1 MTLDLTSLPK
11 IVRLQLRIRQYPI
24 LGKEIRSKMMDE
36 IFRRG
41 IITPEQ
47 MDNEVRQRSI
57 ESQELDGQ
65 NKSLT
70 KEPAEIWKIRTS
82 HVRDYL
88 TEFYFAYN
96 LPMYLFDNI
105 VNTLVKNRAG
115 KKRTV
120 SDITYNPEMAP
131 LDLLMDHGKQIES
144 LKPDDQQVFSHHLA
158 EIIVVAI
165 KTVVSDRLEFVGT
178 ARKWF
183 TIQDLFNILDRRIG
197 TGKIGGKAAGI
208 ELAKIMMQGNNQ
220 LASEISTPQSYFV
233 ATDVFDQFK
242 DTNKL
247 TWVMN
252 QKYRSAD
259 EIRELYPTIK
269 DSFNDG
275 SFPTDITQELQD
287 LLQRHNGQPI
297 IVRSS
302 SLLEDSYGTS
312 FAGKYHSYFCANQA
326 SDSENLDSLSKAI
339 SKIYASVYSP
349 DALLYRKKM
358 GLLDYDE
365 RMAILIQVVEGDR
378 HGDWYYP
385 PVAGVAFS
393 QNQYRWTP
401 RINPEDGL
409 VRIVCGLGTRAVDQ
423 TTDYA
428 RMVALSHPNIR
439 PESGA
444 NAIQHYSQKKID
456 VINMKTNR
464 FETQPATKILHG
476 KLKWLRLV
484 AMQIADNYLSK
495 LITINPNI
503 DTRTLV
509 LTFDQMLEQTDFVS
523 QLKRMLTHLSKHY
536 DAAVDIEFTTKL
548 KYKDKKPTVS
558 ICLVQCRPQSLRT
571 ENSPVTIPTDINKAQ
586 IVFKSRGIVQDA
598 QVDDI
603 RFVVIVP
610 LSSYDSI
617 NDPARKTQIARV
629 IGRLNHALQG
639 ERFVLIGPYRWGSSN
654 PDLGVKVTYADVHN
668 TRMLIE
674 LVPDSG
680 PKTSEPSYGTH
691 FYQDLVEANIYPL
704 AISLTQDETHFDESI
719 FRDSPNLLGKLSPQD
734 ASYADLV
741 KVYDIQEITNGN
753 TLSVVMVSTTEESVG
768 FISNTNK
775 K

>member
-24 LGKEIRSKMMDE
+24 LGKEIRSKMLDE

-115 KKRTV
+115 RKRTV
-120 SDITYNPEMAP
+120 SGITYNPEMAP

-208 ELAKIMMQGNNQ
+208 ELAKIMMQGDKQ
-220 LASEISTPQSYFV
+220 LSGKISTPQSYFV

-242 DTNKL
+242 DTNEL

-259 EIRELYPTIK
+259 EIRKLYPTIK
-269 DSFNDG
+269 DRFDAG

-287 LLQRHNGQPI
+287 LLQRHKGQPL

-326 SDSENLDSLSKAI
+326 STSENLDSLSKAI

-385 PVAGVAFS
+385 PIAGVAFS

-409 VRIVCGLGTRAVDQ
+409 VRMVCGLGTRAVNQ

-428 RMVALSHPNIR
+428 RMAALSHPNIR

-444 NAIQHYSQKKID
+444 NAIQHYSQKKMD
-456 VINMKTNR
+456 VINLKTNS
-464 FETQPATKILHG
+464 FETQPVTKILNG
-476 KLKWLRLV
+476 KLTWLRLV
-484 AMQIADNYLSK
+484 AMQIADDYLSK

-523 QLKRMLTHLSKHY
+523 QLQRMLKHLAKHY
-536 DAAVDIEFTTKL
+536 DTAVDIEFTAKIE
-548 KYKDKKPTVS
+548 YKDNEPKAS

-571 ENSPVTIPTDINKAQ
+571 ENSPVIIPTDLHKTQ

-598 QVDDI
+598 QVDKI
-603 RFVVIVP
+603 RFAVIVP
-610 LSSYDSI
+610 ISSYDSI
-617 NDPARKTQIARV
+617 NDRVRKTQIARV
-629 IGRLNHALQG
+629 IGRLNHALQSK
-639 ERFVLIGPYRWGSSN
+639 RFVLIGPYRWGSSN

-668 TRMLIE
+668 TKMLIE

-691 FYQDLVEANIYPL
+691 FFQDLVEANIYPL
-704 AISLTQDETHFDESI
+704 AINLTQDGTYFDESM
-719 FRDSPNLLGKLSPQD
+719 FSDSPNLLAKLSPQD

>member
-24 LGKEIRSKMMDE
+24 LGKEIRNKMLDE

-208 ELAKIMMQGNNQ
+208 ELAKIMMQGDKQ
-220 LASEISTPQSYFV
+220 LSGKISTPQSYFV

-242 DTNKL
+242 DTNEL

-259 EIRELYPTIK
+259 EIRKLYPTIK
-269 DSFNDG
+269 DRFDAG

-287 LLQRHNGQPI
+287 LLQRHKEQPI

-326 SDSENLDSLSKAI
+326 STSENLDSLSKAI

-385 PVAGVAFS
+385 PIAGVAFS

-401 RINPEDGL
+401 RINPDDGL
-409 VRIVCGLGTRAVDQ
+409 VRMVCGLGTRAVNQ

-428 RMVALSHPNIR
+428 RMAALSHPNIR

-444 NAIQHYSQKKID
+444 NAIQHYSQKKMD
-456 VINMKTNR
+456 VINLKTNS
-464 FETQPATKILHG
+464 FETQPVTKILNG
-476 KLKWLRLV
+476 KLTWLRLV
-484 AMQIADNYLSK
+484 AMQIADDYLSK

-523 QLKRMLTHLSKHY
+523 QLQRMLKHLAKHY
-536 DAAVDIEFTTKL
+536 DTAVDIEFTTKIE
-548 KYKDKKPTVS
+548 YKDNEPKAS

-571 ENSPVTIPTDINKAQ
+571 ENSPVTIPTDLHKTQ

-598 QVDDI
+598 QVDKI

-610 LSSYDSI
+610 ISSYDSI
-617 NDPARKTQIARV
+617 DDRVRKTQIARV
-629 IGRLNHALQG
+629 IGRLNHALQSK
-639 ERFVLIGPYRWGSSN
+639 RFILIGPYRWGSSN

-668 TRMLIE
+668 TKMLIE

-680 PKTSEPSYGTH
+680 PKPSEPSYGTH
-691 FYQDLVEANIYPL
+691 FFQDLVEANIYPL
-704 AISLTQDETHFDESI
+704 AINLTQDGTYFDESM
-719 FRDSPNLLGKLSPQD
+719 FSDSPNLLAKLSPQD

-768 FISNTNK
+768 FISNANK

>member
-24 LGKEIRSKMMDE
+24 LGKEIRRKMLDE

-115 KKRTV
+115 NKSTV

-144 LKPDDQQVFSHHLA
+144 LNPDDQQIFSHHLA

-208 ELAKIMMQGNNQ
+208 ELAKIMMQGDNQ

-242 DTNKL
+242 DTNEL

-269 DSFNDG
+269 DRFNAG
-275 SFPTDITQELQD
+275 SFPNDITQELQD
-287 LLQRHNGQPI
+287 LLQRHKGQPI

-326 SDSENLDSLSKAI
+326 NASENLDSLSKAI

-365 RMAILIQVVEGDR
+365 RMAILIQVVEGDI
-378 HGDWYYP
+378 HGNWYYP
-385 PVAGVAFS
+385 PIAGVAFS

-401 RINPEDGL
+401 RINPDDGL
-409 VRIVCGLGTRAVDQ
+409 VRMVCGLGTRAVNQ

-428 RMVALSHPNIR
+428 RMIALSHPNIR

-456 VINMKTNR
+456 VINLKTNS
-464 FETQPATKILHG
+464 FETQSITKILHG

-484 AMQIADNYLSK
+484 AMQIADDYLSK
-495 LITINPNI
+495 LITISPNI
-503 DTRTLV
+503 DSKTLV
-509 LTFDQMLEQTDFVS
+509 LTFDQLLEQTNFVS
-523 QLKRMLTHLSKHY
+523 QIKRMLQYLSRHY
-536 DAAVDIEFTTKL
+536 NAAVDIEFTTKIE
-548 KYKDKKPTVS
+548 YKENKPIAS

-571 ENSPVTIPTDINKAQ
+571 ENSPVTIPADLHKTQ
-586 IVFKSRGIVQDA
+586 IVFKSHGMVQDA
-598 QVDDI
+598 QVDKI

-610 LSSYDSI
+610 ISAYDSI
-617 NDPARKTQIARV
+617 TDPTRKTQVARI
-629 IGRLNHALQG
+629 IGRLNHTLRE
-639 ERFVLIGPYRWGSSN
+639 ERFVLIGPHRWGSSN

-668 TRMLIE
+668 TKMLIE

-680 PKTSEPSYGTH
+680 RKTSEPSYGTH
-691 FYQDLVEANIYPL
+691 FFQDLVEANIYPL
-704 AISLTQDETHFDESI
+704 AINLTQDEAYFDESM
-719 FRDSPNLLGKLSPQD
+719 FSDSPNLLAKLSPKD

-741 KVYDIQEITNGN
+741 KIYDIQEITNGN
-753 TLSVVMVSTTEESVG
+753 TLSVVMVSSTEKSVG

>member
-105 VNTLVKNRAG
+105 VNTLVENRAG

-208 ELAKIMMQGNNQ
+208 ELAKIMMQGDNQ
-220 LASEISTPQSYFV
+220 LASKISTPQSYFV

-242 DTNKL
+242 DANKL

-269 DSFNDG
+269 DRFNAG

-287 LLQRHNGQPI
+287 LLQRHKGQPI

-326 SDSENLDSLSKAI
+326 SASENLDSLSKAI

-385 PVAGVAFS
+385 PIAGVAFS

-409 VRIVCGLGTRAVDQ
+409 VRMVCGLGTRAVNQ

-444 NAIQHYSQKKID
+444 NAIQHYSQKKMD
-456 VINMKTNR
+456 VINLKTNS
-464 FETQPATKILHG
+464 FETQPVTKILHG
-476 KLKWLRLV
+476 KLTWLRLV
-484 AMQIADNYLSK
+484 AMQIADDYLSK

-503 DTRTLV
+503 DTSTLV

-523 QLKRMLTHLSKHY
+523 QLRRMLTHLAKHY
-536 DAAVDIEFTTKL
+536 DAAVDIEFTTKIEYNNNEP
-548 KYKDKKPTVS
+548 KAS

-571 ENSPVTIPTDINKAQ
+571 ENSPVTIPTDLYKTQ

-598 QVDDI
+598 QVDKI

-610 LSSYDSI
+610 ISSYDSI
-617 NDPARKTQIARV
+617 NDPVRKTQIARV
-629 IGRLNHALQG
+629 IGRLNHALQSK
-639 ERFVLIGPYRWGSSN
+639 RFILIGPYRWGSSN

-668 TRMLIE
+668 TKMLIE

-680 PKTSEPSYGTH
+680 RKTSEPSYGTH

-704 AISLTQDETHFDESI
+704 AISLTQDETYFDESM
-719 FRDSPNLLGKLSPQD
+719 FSDSPNLLAKLSPQD

-768 FISNTNK
+768 FISNANK